1 VISFLCTRLSLKP
14 IDEKRGE
21 TCTFVCVCKREG
33 GRERERIKRVNTKGW
48 RQFGMRSFFNK
59 NPIFIHK
66 KLR

>member
-1 VISFLCTRLSLKP
+1 
-14 IDEKRGE
+14 
-21 TCTFVCVCKREG
+21 VCPKEREG
-33 GRERERIKRVNTKGW
+33 EKERERIKRVNTKGW